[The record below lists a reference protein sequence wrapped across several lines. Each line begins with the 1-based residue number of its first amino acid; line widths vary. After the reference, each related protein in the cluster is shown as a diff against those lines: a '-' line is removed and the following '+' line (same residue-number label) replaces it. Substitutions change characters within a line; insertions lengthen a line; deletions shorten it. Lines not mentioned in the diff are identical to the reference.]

1 MSEIIAKAMNSTLG
15 TSNFKAFDEIFLS
28 ERCIAPSSN
37 ILAAFPG
44 ANKTFTTEATKL
56 SVARL
61 SFPLKGSVNL
71 SYKIYSK
78 SGQTSNLYGKMYITV
93 GGELQTTVTASGGGE
108 PSSVSTVT
116 ISFEAGDIIEI
127 AFQCTHATSPN
138 TTIYLNLYDIMG
150 AVRKTK
156 AFDVEVLI

>member
-15 TSNFKAFDEIFLS
+15 TSNFKSFDEIFLS

-37 ILAAFPG
+37 ILAAFLG
-44 ANKTFTTEATKL
+44 VNKTFTTDTTKI

-71 SYKIYSK
+71 SYKLYK
-78 SGQTSNLYGKMYITV
+78 QSNSSTTQAKMYITV
-93 GGELQTTVTASGGGE
+93 GGELQTTVTAVDRGE
-108 PSSVSTVT
+108 PSSTSNVT

-127 AFQCTHATSPN
+127 ACQCTGN
-138 TTIYLNLYDIMG
+138 ELLYLRLFEILG
-150 AVRKTK
+150 EVRKTK